1 MSVENDRI
9 RIATSQPSLKNKV
22 KTNLAGNTDTIYWY
36 IRFNIPLDGTSV
48 SERTMDVTDTD
59 GYIMRTDIEYDDSK
73 NMIVISPLDTYEQN
87 RFYLLSISK
96 KVRSAR
102 GQNLRSTINILFK
115 LYENQITDFK
125 ILKKDMKIPKPRPR
139 PPDYDQQQAAKKAN
153 VKSGTPAAF
162 DQSYLERSSRDKMA
176 TVGFFFNP
184 VIGIIGIIFV
194 ITGLILGNLW
204 VIIAGALI
212 CVGGLAHIYRQWQ
225 NKELKSTVFFNLGVR
240 RFNLEKFT
248 EAERYFKRAV
258 SENPKN
264 ELAKYGLY
272 KISLYK

>member
-22 KTNLAGNTDTIYWY
+22 KTHLSGNTDVIYWY

-48 SERTMDVTDTD
+48 SEKTMDVTDTD
-59 GYIMRTDIEYDDSK
+59 GYIMRTDIEYDSVK
-73 NMIVISPLDTYEQN
+73 NIIIISPLDTYEQN

-102 GQNLRSTINILFK
+102 GQYLRSTINILFK

-125 ILKKDMKIPKPRPR
+125 ILKKDVKIPKPRPR

-153 VKSGTPAAF
+153 VKSGASAAF
-162 DQSYLERSSRDKMA
+162 DQTYLDRTSRDKMA

-184 VIGIIGIIFV
+184 VIGIIGIIIV
-194 ITGLILGNLW
+194 VMGLIIGNLW
-204 VIIAGALI
+204 VIIAGTLV
-212 CVGGLAHIYRQWQ
+212 CVLGLAHIYKQWL
-225 NKELKSTVFFNLGVR
+225 NKELSSTVFFNLGVR
-240 RFNLEKFT
+240 RFNKEKYT

-258 SENPKN
+258 NDNPKN